1 MTDPV
6 DFSHEV
12 NPESAGMHRA
22 GIEELARVFE
32 DQITARHWHSA
43 AQLVVLRHG
52 KVVLDRA
59 LGVGR
64 YGKPVERDTPFY
76 CFSVSKPF
84 TGLCVHKLIEEGK
97 IEMDAPIAKY
107 WPEWGCK
114 GKETATIRHAFLHQA
129 GIPAPYFYRQVLSW
143 PNWPRLMRI
152 IAGYQAEFLPG
163 TRTAYHMINYG
174 FILGEV
180 VRRVTGQMIDV
191 YFRESFADPLGL
203 AHTRLR
209 GDDEMLRQSPR
220 LNSLCK
226 ENRNAAFLFNLPVIR
241 KALIPAASLTSSA
254 RGLAVFFQML
264 LNGGKYNGRQLLKK
278 DTIRYATSSGYLGYD
293 EGLKINM
300 HYGYGFL
307 LGDEGLITPDPLTGR
322 VRRAYGSR
330 SSARTFG
337 GLGLGSSMVWAD
349 GDAGLVVA
357 FTCNGLHHNDITG
370 ERWEEISDAVW
381 NATGQ

>member
-1 MTDPV
+1 MVDRI
-6 DFSHEV
+6 DFSREV
-12 NPESAGMHRA
+12 EPETAGMSRE
-22 GIEELARVFE
+22 GVKYLAHVFE
-32 DQITARHWHSA
+32 DQLKRKHWHPA

-52 KVVLDRA
+52 RVILDRA

-64 YGKPVERDTPFY
+64 HGKPVDRDTPFY

-84 TGLCVHKLIEEGK
+84 TGMCVHKLIEAGK
-97 IEMDAPIAKY
+97 IEMDAPIAQY

-129 GIPAPYFYRQVLSW
+129 GIPAPHLYRQVLSW
-143 PNWPRLMRI
+143 ANWPRLMRI
-152 IAGYQAEFLPG
+152 IAGYQAEFQPG
-163 TRTAYHMINYG
+163 TKTAYHMLNYG

-180 VRRVTGQMIDV
+180 VRRVAGQTIDI
-191 YFRESFADPLGL
+191 YFKESFADPLGL

-209 GDDEMLRQSPR
+209 SDDRMLRQSPR
-220 LNSLCK
+220 LYSLCK

-264 LNGGKYNGRQLLKK
+264 LNGGEYHNQQLVKK
-278 DTIRYATSSGYLGYD
+278 ITIQNAIRSGYLGYD
-293 EGLKINM
+293 EELRINM

-307 LGDEGLITPDPLTGR
+307 LGNEALIVPDPVTGR

-330 SSARTFG
+330 SSLRTFG

-357 FTCNGLHHNDITG
+357 FTCNGLHHNEITG

-381 NATGQ
+381 EAIE